1 MIDKLNLEDKLKR
14 LKEIQTVLESKPPLT
29 ESMKLL
35 EEAFVLKN
43 AIEKELQEMENRLV
57 DLSKANEI

>member
-1 MIDKLNLEDKLKR
+1 MSNKLNLEDKLKR
-14 LKEIQTVLESKPPLT
+14 LKEIQSILEAKPPLT

-43 AIEKELQEMENRLV
+43 DIEKELQAMENRLV
-57 DLSKANEI
+57 DLSKSNE

>member
-1 MIDKLNLEDKLKR
+1 MSDHLNLEDKLKR
-14 LKEIQTVLESKPPLT
+14 LKEIQTILESKPPLT

-43 AIEKELQEMENRLV
+43 AIEKELQQMENRLV

>member
-1 MIDKLNLEDKLKR
+1 MTDKLNLEDKLKR

>member
-1 MIDKLNLEDKLKR
+1 MPDKPNLEDKLKR
-14 LKEIQTVLESKPPLT
+14 LKEIQIILESKPPLT

-43 AIEKELQEMENRLV
+43 EIEKELQEMENKLV
-57 DLSKANEI
+57 DLSKANEL